1 MAKKKKQGGKRS
13 NAALLSVIHCWQQY
27 FIQMEEKTNLDKIP
41 SDIKYYLLG
50 WKDRNMDD
58 YIRKYGELRLRDL
71 TLDQLR
77 ALFSYATTKDG
88 ALLARVASH
97 KI

>member
-1 MAKKKKQGGKRS
+1 MKLQTLP
-13 NAALLSVIHCWQQY
+13 AAFIIAIVGSST
-27 FIQMEEKTNLDKIP
+27 FIQMEEKTNLDRIP

-71 TLDQLR
+71 TLDQLH

-88 ALLARVASH
+88 ALLARVAS
-97 KI
+97 

>member
-1 MAKKKKQGGKRS
+1 MGRKKKRKR
-13 NAALLSVIHCWQQY
+13 
-27 FIQMEEKTNLDKIP
+27 FIASASQITNKMEEITNLDKIP

-58 YIRKYGELRLRDL
+58 YLRKYGDLRLRDL
-71 TLDQLR
+71 SLEQLH

-88 ALLARVASH
+88 ALLARVAS
-97 KI
+97 

>member
-1 MAKKKKQGGKRS
+1 VLVAGLFTKLYR
-13 NAALLSVIHCWQQY
+13 
-27 FIQMEEKTNLDKIP
+27 MEEKTNLDKIP

-58 YIRKYGELRLRDL
+58 YLRKYGDLRLRDL
-71 TLDQLR
+71 SLDQLH

-88 ALLARVASH
+88 ALLARVAS
-97 KI
+97 